1 MIPSVIVKDEEQVDS
16 DGAPIKGAAIYH
28 DHIRVHPDYL
38 EKTKDGLEQMFENKR
53 IFTVITMKEYKEIK
67 NDDIGCK

>member
-16 DGAPIKGAAIYH
+16 DGCPIKGASIYH

-38 EKTKDGLEQMFENKR
+38 EKTKDGLEQMFGNKR
-53 IFTVITMKEYKEIK
+53 VFTVMTIDEYREIK
-67 NDDIGCK
+67 NVDINSK